1 MNLDTENKTLTS
13 GAERLRTYLVF
24 GVLLIAAWVLWSGMF
39 KPLLL
44 GLGALSCTLAC
55 IIAVRMGYFDSRV
68 FALRVNFRLF
78 GFWIWLFGEIFRS
91 SLEVARVV
99 LSRKPR
105 LHTRVV
111 EIDAS
116 KLSPVDQVL
125 LGNSITLTPGTL
137 TLDITEGRIK
147 VHALTVEGAEALE
160 QGDMLKRVAVI
171 HED

>member
-1 MNLDTENKTLTS
+1 MSTETDDKMNRN
-13 GAERLRTYLVF
+13 GAEKIRTYLTF
-24 GVLLIAAWVLWSGMF
+24 GLLLIAAWVLWSGMF

-44 GLGALSCTLAC
+44 GLGALSCTLAS
-55 IIAVRMGYFDSRV
+55 IIAIRMGYFDTRV

-78 GFWIWLFGEIFRS
+78 RFWIWLFGEIFRS

-99 LSRKPR
+99 LSRKPK
-105 LHTRVV
+105 LCTRVV

-116 KLSPVDQVL
+116 QLSAVDQVL

-137 TLDITEGRIK
+137 TLDITECRLK
-147 VHALTVEGAEALE
+147 VHALTAEGARSLE
-160 QGDMLKRVAVI
+160 QGDMLRRVSAI